1 MIKLIVNIAFGL
13 ACLHATAQRA
23 ELTQYHRAQRAIT
36 AVMVHDIL
44 SPPVAS
50 RVYAYTN
57 IAAYEAGRAGF
68 SQLLPFQNQHRDF
81 PRLKRPDSLSKVNAV
96 YASAWAAMLTANR
109 FVFSEAQLTDSIN
122 AILQNDWPTL
132 PPRVKAQ
139 SIMWA
144 KMVSDSV
151 WNWSKKDNYR
161 ETRKLRRYSYG
172 KADSMWKPT
181 PPGYIDAVEPHWGKM
196 KTVVLAS
203 VEEYRPALPMPF
215 STNKI
220 APFYQQAKEVY
231 NKVNSLTSAD
241 SLIALFWDCNP
252 FYLNTQGHLMFASKK
267 LSPGGHWMSITG
279 LACQQAQAELPK
291 VITAYLLTSVALYDG
306 FISCWHEKYRSN
318 LIRPETYINAYI
330 DEKWK
335 PLLQTPPFPEYT
347 SGHSVISTA
356 AAEVLS
362 AIFGNEFSYNDD
374 TETGYGLPL
383 RRFTSFKQAAAEA
396 AISRF
401 YGGIH
406 YREAIE
412 KGSLQGQKI
421 GSAVIAFYNPHLK
434 IINGPTP
441 VKRRQSSNK

>member
-1 MIKLIVNIAFGL
+1 MIKFLFNIIFVL
-13 ACLHATAQRA
+13 PVLHIAAQQSDLR
-23 ELTQYHRAQRAIT
+23 LYHRTQRAIT

-50 RVYAYTN
+50 RVYVYTH
-57 IAAYEAGRAGF
+57 IAAYEAGRIGASALAPF
-68 SQLLPFQNQHRDF
+68 SNRQSDF
-81 PRLKRPDSLSKVNAV
+81 PMLKLPDSLANADAV
-96 YASAWAAMLTANR
+96 YAAAWAAMLTANR
-109 FVFSEAQLTDSIN
+109 YIFSEAQLADSIQT
-122 AILQNDWPTL
+122 ILQNDWPVL
-132 PPRVKAQ
+132 SPQVKFQ
-139 SIMWA
+139 SIQWA

-151 WNWSKKDNYR
+151 WSWSKKDNYR

-196 KTVVLAS
+196 KTMVLAS
-203 VEEYRPALPMPF
+203 LEDYRPALPMPF
-215 STNKI
+215 STLKN

-279 LACQQAQAELPK
+279 LACTQANASFAQVLK
-291 VITAYLLTSVALYDG
+291 AYLLTSVALYDG

-347 SGHSVISTA
+347 SGHSVISSA
-356 AAEVLS
+356 AAEVLT
-362 AIFGNEFSYNDD
+362 ALFGSNFGFDDD
-374 TETGYGLPL
+374 TETGYGLPV
-383 RRFTSFKQAAAEA
+383 RSFKSFRQAAEEA

-412 KGSLQGQKI
+412 QGTVQGKKI
-421 GSAVIAFYNPHLK
+421 GKEVIRFYA
-434 IINGPTP
+434 GFF
-441 VKRRQSSNK
+441 

>member
-1 MIKLIVNIAFGL
+1 MIKILFNIIVLLTAIA
-13 ACLHATAQRA
+13 ATAQQA
-23 ELTQYHRAQRAIT
+23 ELKLYHRAQRAIT

-50 RVYAYTN
+50 RVYLYSN
-57 IAAYEAGRAGF
+57 IAAYEAGRISSKALPAF
-68 SQLLPFQNQHRDF
+68 SNQQGDF
-81 PRLKRPDSLSKVNAV
+81 PEIRLPDSLTHANAH
-96 YASAWAAMLTANR
+96 YAAAWAAMLTANR
-109 FVFSEAQLTDSIN
+109 FIFSEAQLADSMQ
-122 AILQNDWPTL
+122 AILHKAWPAL
-132 PPRVKAQ
+132 QPVVKAQ
-139 SIMWA
+139 SISWA
-144 KMVSDSV
+144 KIVSDSV

-196 KTVVLAS
+196 KTTVIAPLEA
-203 VEEYRPALPMPF
+203 YRPALPMPF
-215 STNKI
+215 GTRSTST
-220 APFYQQAKEVY
+220 FYQQAKEVY
-231 NKVNSLTSAD
+231 NKVNSLTSSD

-252 FYLNTQGHLMFASKK
+252 FYLNTQGHLMFATKK

-279 LACQQAQAELPK
+279 LACTQANATFVQVLK
-291 VITAYLLTSVALYDG
+291 AYLLTSVALYDG

-318 LIRPETYINAYI
+318 LIRPETYINAYM

-347 SGHSVISTA
+347 SGHSVISAA

-362 AIFGNEFSYNDD
+362 AIFGNNFSYDDD
-374 TETGYGLPL
+374 TETGYGLPV
-383 RRFTSFKQAAAEA
+383 RRFSSFRQAAAEA

-412 KGSLQGQKI
+412 QGTLQGKKI
-421 GSAVIAFYNPHLK
+421 GDAVLRFYHTMLMA
-434 IINGPTP
+434 TP
-441 VKRRQSSNK
+441 E

>member
-1 MIKLIVNIAFGL
+1 MIKIFFNIIWVL
-13 ACLHATAQRA
+13 ATFTTVAQQA
-23 ELTQYHRAQRAIT
+23 ELRLYHRAQRAVT

-50 RVYAYTN
+50 RVYVYTH
-57 IAAYEAGRAGF
+57 IAAYEAGRIGASALAPF
-68 SQLLPFQNQHRDF
+68 SNRQSDF
-81 PRLKRPDSLSKVNAV
+81 PKLKLPDSLVNADAV
-96 YASAWAAMLTANR
+96 YAAAWAAMLTANR
-109 FVFSEAQLTDSIN
+109 YIFSEAQLADSIQT
-122 AILQNDWPTL
+122 ILQNDWPVL
-132 PPRVKAQ
+132 PPQVKLQ
-139 SIMWA
+139 SIQWA

-151 WNWSKKDNYR
+151 WVWSKKDNYR

-196 KTVVLAS
+196 KTMVLAS
-203 VEEYRPALPMPF
+203 LEDYRPALPMPF
-215 STNKI
+215 STIKN

-279 LACQQAQAELPK
+279 LACKQANASFAQVLK
-291 VITAYLLTSVALYDG
+291 AYLLTSVALYDG

-318 LIRPETYINAYI
+318 LIRPETYINAYM

-347 SGHSVISTA
+347 SGHSVISAA
-356 AAEVLS
+356 AAEVLT
-362 AIFGNEFSYNDD
+362 ALFGNNFGFDDD
-374 TETGYGLPL
+374 TETGYGLPV
-383 RRFTSFKQAAAEA
+383 RSFKSFRQAAEEA

-412 KGSLQGQKI
+412 QGTIQGKKI
-421 GSAVIAFYNPHLK
+421 GKEVIRFYA
-434 IINGPTP
+434 GFF
-441 VKRRQSSNK
+441 